1 MTQHRRGMAR
11 EQTSLLPASIEDY
24 VGADHPVR
32 VIDAFVD
39 GLDVAGL
46 GFEHAKTAATGRPP
60 YHPADLLK
68 LFVYGYLN
76 RVRSTRRLETEAG
89 RNLELMWLI
98 GQLRPDFKTLAN
110 FRRGNSKAISR
121 TCRAFTEFCR
131 TQGLFAA
138 ELVAI
143 DGSKFQAVASRKK
156 VWTPE
161 RLAKAQA
168 RADERIAHYLQELE
182 RSESEEAGSGPS
194 TQQVQAA
201 LTELKARRDQLQ
213 APAQGLA
220 QSGQSQWVQGEPQA
234 KLMRTAQGAHA
245 VAYNVQIAVDSS
257 HKLIVAHDITNQG
270 NDHQQLYPMA
280 KAAKATLQVEHLS
293 AVADTGYTNGEQAAQ
308 SEAEHITPI
317 VPMQKAAHTHGNFF
331 PKGQFTYD
339 RQSDTY
345 RCPAGALLRRI
356 KSDQRQQV
364 HLYGTPACE
373 PCALRA
379 QCTKAQ
385 RRTINRDFHADYAE
399 AAALRA
405 AQHPEKML
413 ARRCLAEHPFGNLKW
428 LMGVPRFL
436 LRAIEGAKIEM
447 DLAVTA
453 YNLKRVISILG
464 VPYLLAQMK
473 AA

>member
-1 MTQHRRGMAR
+1 
-11 EQTSLLPASIEDY
+11 
-24 VGADHPVR
+24 VR
-32 VIDAFVD
+32 VIDAFVE
-39 GLDVAGL
+39 GLDVVAL
-46 GFEHAKTAATGRPP
+46 GFEHASPAATGRPP

-76 RVRSTRRLETEAG
+76 RVRSTRRLESEAG

-110 FRRGNSKAISR
+110 FRRGNHKAISR

-168 RADERIAHYLQELE
+168 RVDERIAQYLQELE
-182 RSESEEAGSGPS
+182 RSEREDAGPRASPE
-194 TQQVQAA
+194 QVQAA
-201 LTELKARRDQLQ
+201 LAELRARQDRLKA
-213 APAQGLA
+213 PAEGLA
-220 QSGQSQWVQGEPQA
+220 QSGASQWVQGEPEA
-234 KLMRTAQGAHA
+234 KLMRTAQGGHA
-245 VAYNVQIAVDSS
+245 VAYNAQIAVDSR
-257 HKLIVAHDITNQG
+257 HKLIVAHAITNQG

-280 KAAKATLQVEHLS
+280 KAAKEALQVERLT
-293 AVADTGYTNGEQAAQ
+293 AVADTGYTHGEQAAQ
-308 SEAEHITPI
+308 CEAEHITPI
-317 VPMQKAAHTHGNFF
+317 VPMQKAAHTHGKFF

-345 RCPAGALLRRI
+345 RCPAGELLRRI
-356 KSDQRQQV
+356 KTDQRQQV
-364 HLYGTPACE
+364 HLYGTRACE
-373 PCALRA
+373 QCALRP
-379 QCTKAQ
+379 QCTGAR
-385 RRTINRDFHADYAE
+385 RRTINRDFHAAYAE

-405 AQHPEKML
+405 SQHPETML
-413 ARRCLAEHPFGNLKW
+413 ARHCLAEHPFGNLKW
-428 LMGVPRFL
+428 LMGVPRFV
-436 LRAIEGAKIEM
+436 LRAMEGARIEM

>member
-1 MTQHRRGMAR
+1 MTQHKRGMSR
-11 EQTSLLPASIEDY
+11 EQTSLLPPSIEDY
-24 VGADHPVR
+24 VAADHPVR
-32 VIDAFVD
+32 VIDVFVE
-39 GLDVAGL
+39 GLDVLGL
-46 GFEHAKTAATGRPP
+46 GFTHATTAATGRPP

-68 LFVYGYLN
+68 VFVYGYLN
-76 RVRSTRRLETEAG
+76 RVRATRRLEAEAG

-98 GQLRPDFKTLAN
+98 GQLQPDFKTLST
-110 FRRGNSKAISR
+110 FRRGNVKAIAR
-121 TCRAFTEFCR
+121 TCRAFTDFCR

-168 RADERIAHYLQELE
+168 RADERIAQYLEELE
-182 RSESEEAGSGPS
+182 RSEAEDAGPRASPE
-194 TQQVQAA
+194 QVQAA
-201 LTELKARRDQLQ
+201 LTELKARRDKLD

-220 QSGQSQWVQGEPQA
+220 QSGESQWVQGEPEA
-234 KLMRTAQGAHA
+234 KLMRTAQGGHA
-245 VAYNVQIAVDSS
+245 VAYNAQIAVDSQ
-257 HKLIVAHDITNQG
+257 HKLIVAHEITNEG
-270 NDHQQLYPMA
+270 NDHRQLHPMA
-280 KAAKATLQVEHLS
+280 VAAKEALQVQELTV
-293 AVADTGYTNGEQAAQ
+293 VADTGYTHGEQAAQ
-308 SEAEHITPI
+308 CEADQITPV
-317 VPMQKAAHTHGNFF
+317 VPMQKAAHPHGPFF

-345 RCPAGALLRRI
+345 RCPAGELLRRI
-356 KSDQRQQV
+356 KTDQRQQV
-364 HLYGTPACE
+364 HLYGTRACE
-373 PCALRA
+373 SCALRA
-379 QCTKAQ
+379 QCTGAR
-385 RRTINRDFHADYAE
+385 RRTLNRDFHAAHAE

-405 AQHPEKML
+405 AQHPEIML
-413 ARRCLAEHPFGNLKW
+413 ARHCLAEHPFGNLKW

-436 LRAIEGAKIEM
+436 LRGLQGARIEM
-447 DLAVTA
+447 NLSVTA

>member
-1 MTQHRRGMAR
+1 MTQHKRGMPR
-11 EQTSLLPASIEDY
+11 EQTSLLPASVEDY
-24 VGADHPVR
+24 VSEDHPVR
-32 VIDAFVD
+32 VIDAFVE
-39 GLDVAGL
+39 GLDMAGL

-110 FRRGNSKAISR
+110 FRRGNAQAISR
-121 TCRAFTEFCR
+121 TCRAFTDFCR

-168 RADERIAHYLQELE
+168 RADERITQYLQELE
-182 RSESEEAGSGPS
+182 QSESEESGSRASPE
-194 TQQVQAA
+194 QVQAA
-201 LTELKARRDQLQ
+201 LTELRARQGRLK
-213 APAQGLA
+213 APAQALA
-220 QSGQSQWVQGEPQA
+220 QSGETQWVQGEPDA
-234 KLMRTAQGAHA
+234 KLMRTAHGGHA
-245 VAYNVQIAVDSS
+245 VAYNAQIAVDSQ
-257 HKLIVAHDITNQG
+257 HKLIVAHEITNQG

-280 KAAKATLQVEHLS
+280 QAAKEALQVESLTV
-293 AVADTGYTNGEQAAQ
+293 VADTGYTNGEQAGDCEAQ
-308 SEAEHITPI
+308 DITPI
-317 VPMQKAAHTHGNFF
+317 VPMQKAAHTRGPFF
-331 PKGQFTYD
+331 PKGQFTYE
-339 RQSDTY
+339 RQTDTY
-345 RCPAGALLRRI
+345 RCPAGDLLTRI
-356 KSDQRQQV
+356 KTDLRQQV
-364 HLYGTPACE
+364 HLYGTRACE
-373 PCALRA
+373 QCSRRP
-379 QCTKAQ
+379 QCTKAK
-385 RRTINRDFHADYAE
+385 RRTINRDFHADQAE
-399 AAALRA
+399 AAAKRA
-405 AQHPEKML
+405 AEQPEKML
-413 ARRCLAEHPFGNLKW
+413 ARHCVAEHPFGNLKW

-436 LRAIEGAKIEM
+436 LRAIEGARIEM
-447 DLAVTA
+447 NLAVTA

-464 VPYLLAQMK
+464 VPFLLAQLR